1 MLTLLM
7 YINSTVPVRVDLAR
21 APPHITA
28 DYIGGCE
35 DQVVTKLQPRR
46 HHTLFNGLPPRHLWI
61 NSAVRTSLIS
71 TSPPS

>member
-1 MLTLLM
+1 M
-7 YINSTVPVRVDLAR
+7 DLAR

-28 DYIGGCE
+28 DDIGRCE

-61 NSAVRTSLIS
+61 NSAVRSSVIS
-71 TSPPS
+71 TFPLA